1 MAERAVKSS
10 FVVNISSSVSAF
22 QSSCTHRSLHISPQC
37 LHPPAAGCHST
48 SIWLRKVN
56 TGIFQPFIDCYSQT
70 TYQHPNED
78 PVGILHNDP
87 EVRVSSYQ
95 RTGTVPSA
103 VCGWHRFSR
112 ARLAPNPI
120 VFKATSAYP
129 PSSSVSSVSLR
140 IEYAWWLERRFP
152 RDMIPGF
159 GHKFIRNRPETCIG
173 KFHADDTHLVP
184 AS

>member
-56 TGIFQPFIDCYSQT
+56 TGIFQPFTDCYSQT

-95 RTGTVPSA
+95 RTGTVCRMWVASLLPCATRTQPNCLQGHFGLSTEL
-103 VCGWHRFSR
+103 V
-112 ARLAPNPI
+112 RL
-120 VFKATSAYP
+120 V
-129 PSSSVSSVSLR
+129 R
-140 IEYAWWLERRFP
+140 
-152 RDMIPGF
+152 
-159 GHKFIRNRPETCIG
+159 
-173 KFHADDTHLVP
+173 LVKN
-184 AS
+184 